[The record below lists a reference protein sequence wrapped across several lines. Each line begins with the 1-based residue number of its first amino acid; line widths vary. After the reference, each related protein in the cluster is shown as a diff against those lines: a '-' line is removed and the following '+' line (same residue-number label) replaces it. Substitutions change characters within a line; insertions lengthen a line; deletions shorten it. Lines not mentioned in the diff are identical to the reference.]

1 MEKERNRNL
10 MLYEFK
16 CGHSA
21 AAATRNI
28 CRIEGAGTVK
38 ESTCRRWFAKF
49 RTGEEGLR
57 DKNRSGR
64 PLAYNLEDFRQ
75 TIEGNPRTSVRRL
88 ETELLLSKSTYWNHL
103 HRIGKANRRARK
115 VPRELTAEQKQR
127 RIDLCRQLRQNAF
140 DGRFYGR
147 IITCDEKWIFF
158 QNPDHANQWIT
169 PGQPA
174 LPVPKINSFGKKVM
188 LSVWWNSEGMV
199 HFEMIPNG
207 RSITAALYC
216 QQLDRVQ
223 ESLRLNYPALVSRNQ
238 VVFLQDNA
246 KPHTALLTKAKLD
259 ELGWEVLS
267 HPPYSPDL
275 APSDYHLF
283 RSMEHFLRGRE
294 FEDIDQVETAC
305 QEFFNSKEPIFY
317 RRGIELSGQRWLE
330 VVDNNGEYLV

>member
-21 AAATRNI
+21 VAATRNI

-49 RTGEEGLR
+49 RTGKEGLR

-75 TIEGNPRTSVRRL
+75 TIEGNPRTNVRSL
-88 ETELLLSKSTYWNHL
+88 ATELLVSKSTIWNHL

-115 VPRELTAEQKQR
+115 VPRELKAEQKQR
-127 RIDLCRQLRQNAF
+127 RIDLCRQLRQNAL
-140 DGRFYGR
+140 DGQFYRR

-174 LPVPKINSFGKKVM
+174 LPVPKKILLEK
-188 LSVWWNSEGMV
+188 
-199 HFEMIPNG
+199 
-207 RSITAALYC
+207 
-216 QQLDRVQ
+216 
-223 ESLRLNYPALVSRNQ
+223 RL
-238 VVFLQDNA
+238 
-246 KPHTALLTKAKLD
+246 
-259 ELGWEVLS
+259 
-267 HPPYSPDL
+267 
-275 APSDYHLF
+275 
-283 RSMEHFLRGRE
+283 
-294 FEDIDQVETAC
+294 C
-305 QEFFNSKEPIFY
+305 
-317 RRGIELSGQRWLE
+317 
-330 VVDNNGEYLV
+330 

>member
-1 MEKERNRNL
+1 
-10 MLYEFK
+10 
-16 CGHSA
+16 
-21 AAATRNI
+21 
-28 CRIEGAGTVK
+28 
-38 ESTCRRWFAKF
+38 
-49 RTGEEGLR
+49 
-57 DKNRSGR
+57 
-64 PLAYNLEDFRQ
+64 
-75 TIEGNPRTSVRRL
+75 
-88 ETELLLSKSTYWNHL
+88 
-103 HRIGKANRRARK
+103 
-115 VPRELTAEQKQR
+115 
-127 RIDLCRQLRQNAF
+127 
-140 DGRFYGR
+140 
-147 IITCDEKWIFF
+147 
-158 QNPDHANQWIT
+158 
-169 PGQPA
+169 
-174 LPVPKINSFGKKVM
+174 M
-188 LSVWWNSEGMV
+188 LSVWWNSDGMV

-223 ESLRLNYPALVSRNQ
+223 ESLRLNYPALINRNQ
-238 VVFLQDNA
+238 VVFLQDKA

-259 ELGWEVLS
+259 ELGREVLS